1 MSQLNKL
8 VERLIVSRVEFVL
21 IGGFAAVAYGVSL
34 VTQDVAVCCP
44 FTPRN
49 LRRIESAIADL
60 HPVHRMT
67 PQKLPFVLTDELCA
81 SLKNVYLDTDFG
93 PLDCLSEVLGIGD
106 FTEVKRRSIEVTLP
120 VGICAVLDI
129 DALIAAKAA
138 TNRTRDRMTIS
149 QLKVI
154 KERPGP

>member
-8 VERLIVSRVEFVL
+8 VERLIVARVEFVL

-34 VTQDVAVCCP
+34 MTQDVDVCCP
-44 FTPRN
+44 FSAQN
-49 LRRIESAIADL
+49 LRSIEAAIKDL
-60 HPVHRMT
+60 KPVHRMT

-81 SLKNVYLDTDFG
+81 SLKNLYLDTDLG

-106 FTEVKRRSIEVTLP
+106 FLEVKRRSIELTLP
-120 VGICAVLDI
+120 VGVCPVLNI
-129 DALIAAKAA
+129 DALIAAKTA

-149 QLKVI
+149 QLKAI
-154 KERPGP
+154 KERQGL